1 MVMAKKKNGNDIG
14 FEEMVRKVMEQL
26 EKLDENDYYELQHK
40 IVGHEI
46 HVGYWAKNGKGSYA
60 IKFRKANSHPA
71 SAIVKIRSKAE
82 LEALEQFVNFMK
94 ERMFILE
101 AVERLNG
108 SSTTKTVMPKGKIL
122 QF

>member
-1 MVMAKKKNGNDIG
+1 MGRKKENGKNG
-14 FEEMVRKVMEQL
+14 FEEKVRKVMEQL
-26 EKLDENDYYELQHK
+26 EQLSENDYYELAVP
-40 IVGHEI
+40 IAGHEVY
-46 HVGYWAKNGKGSYA
+46 VGFWAKNGKGSYA
-60 IKFRKANSHPA
+60 IKFRRSGTHPA